1 MSGQYRLPYAN
12 HNSGTTLK
20 TSLQRTQ
27 KKAKTRGGEVS
38 TTCVGTGKCSVQ
50 GREANSQR
58 NRCISFYS
66 SATPPSQ
73 CCAVVS
79 SSVCV
84 SLPFHIGRE
93 NVAYSWESIQAC
105 VCMSVS
111 VFSER
116 ICVRFSGLVW
126 VRVRIF
132 QRLKPLYQHFLSFPF
147 FQKPR
152 KKSYFFWLLKS
163 CVQVSD

>member
-38 TTCVGTGKCSVQ
+38 TTCVGTGNCSVQ

-58 NRCISFYS
+58 HRCISFYS

-84 SLPFHIGRE
+84 SPPFHIGRE

-105 VCMSVS
+105 VCMRIS

-116 ICVRFSGLVW
+116 ICVSYSGSSVGASAH
-126 VRVRIF
+126 IS
-132 QRLKPLYQHFLSFPF
+132 KIETALSAFPF
-147 FQKPR
+147 VSLFPKTQK
-152 KKSYFFWLLKS
+152 KIVFFLAA
-163 CVQVSD
+163 